1 MIPILILIIFYML
14 ILLNIKTQV
23 CKKKKKSDYVS
34 FSKFNPKNSQR
45 QTLTWENV

>member
-23 CKKKKKSDYVS
+23 CKNKKSDYVS
-34 FSKFNPKNSQR
+34 FSKFDPKNSQR